1 MFEEF
6 NEEYFLSQAR
16 AFGDELGVDTRTGSV
31 YMDMVAGHCLR
42 AAFFFANLRELF
54 NMFALDTC
62 YADVLDDKAAEWG
75 MTRHPSSSA
84 VFNAIFIGAAPKV
97 GSRFFAEDS

>member
-1 MFEEF
+1 
-6 NEEYFLSQAR
+6 
-16 AFGDELGVDTRTGSV
+16 
-31 YMDMVAGHCLR
+31 MDMAAGHCLR

-75 MTRHPSSSA
+75 MTA
-84 VFNAIFIGAAPKV
+84 L
-97 GSRFFAEDS
+97 RFSHEA

>member
-31 YMDMVAGHCLR
+31 YMDSLPICGNFLICLHWIR
-42 AAFFFANLRELF
+42 VMRMCWMIRQQN
-54 NMFALDTC
+54 
-62 YADVLDDKAAEWG
+62 
-75 MTRHPSSSA
+75 
-84 VFNAIFIGAAPKV
+84 GA
-97 GSRFFAEDS
+97 